1 MGFSPAAAIGA
12 KLAAPDRMV
21 IGLVGDGGLL
31 SVVGALTTAVELGI
45 PVVWVLF
52 NNFCFAT
59 IRSVGTTYFKNTYG
73 TEFTTPDG
81 APYNPDFVQLAQ
93 SFGMQGARVEE
104 PGELEAA
111 LKKAFAANVPYLL
124 EVRTRGD
131 VPMPRTGYW
140 DIADFLVTG
149 ND

>member
-1 MGFSPAAAIGA
+1 
-12 KLAAPDRMV
+12 
-21 IGLVGDGGLL
+21 
-31 SVVGALTTAVELGI
+31 
-45 PVVWVLF
+45 
-52 NNFCFAT
+52 
-59 IRSVGTTYFKNTYG
+59 
-73 TEFTTPDG
+73 
-81 APYNPDFVQLAQ
+81 VQLAQ